1 MTDKSILVYMV
12 NKMMKLCDEIYMD
25 WNGEKISPTVWMDE
39 KDHKVLFFE
48 KKVDEAITI
57 KPKIIR
63 VIDWESEVIKDI
75 QELDLKKWDSI
86 KYEFRIH
93 LVAE

>member
-12 NKMMKLCDEIYMD
+12 NKMMKLWDEIYMD
-25 WNGEKISPTVWMDE
+25 WDGEKISPTIWMDE

-48 KKVDEAITI
+48 KTVDGDISI
-57 KPKIIR
+57 KPKI
-63 VIDWESEVIKDI
+63 VKVLDGKSGVIKDI

-86 KYEFRIH
+86 KYEFKVH